1 MNENITTA
9 LTNAPSRRLFAPMF
23 RARWQ
28 GMQNIVNDFV
38 YINHIPYAYK
48 TYYQVFIQQ
57 WLYWSRGFVPR
68 IHRQDFFSTGMGYSV
83 CELLT
88 KMCMSGGFRLK
99 SEDGA
104 TQAFIEDWR
113 EDELTNL
120 FNQAFFDANAGG
132 NALLMLTPVNGELY
146 PSVIPINRAIFSIG
160 RTGKITYAKI
170 FNRFISGECAYYAEE
185 VRTVL
190 DGKAY
195 WQVKLSNATNILS
208 PSWGQNWM
216 RDVPINI
223 KAQWEYCYGDIK
235 PGVWYEMPERM
246 RGIGVYNMK
255 NKGIAV
261 AIADMPGYSDSTL
274 HTCLDVLY
282 SIDYNYTQAQ
292 VDQYMGKT
300 RCLIPKQ
307 FTGRVISGTPGTLTE
322 GMNFREAVDRYVT
335 QPLEKDFYTEV
346 GGDSIDGKPI
356 QPTFIQP
363 DLRAE
368 AHKYIR
374 DADIEL
380 LAGKIGVSASTLAS
394 HLAGGGT
401 KTDDQINAEVA
412 IDEKTVGNKRG
423 LANRAINAMLSDV
436 AYFYGFSGEVTVQWG
451 RSTTNSTIENDQLLR
466 DYQSGTLTL
475 REYLKRRWPDMS
487 EDDIEKMAKELEE
500 KAKQEA
506 AFDFPIGG
514 EGFNDGGID
523 EDNEGQPIDGGAD
536 TRRGTDEDPFNG

>member
-1 MNENITTA
+1 MENITTA

-38 YINHIPYAYK
+38 YINRIPMAYK

-68 IHRQDFFSTGMGYSV
+68 IHRQDFFSTGIGYSV

-99 SEDGA
+99 SEDNA

-113 EDELTNL
+113 EDELTNI
-120 FNQAFFDANAGG
+120 FNQMFFDANAGG
-132 NALLMLTPVNGELY
+132 NSFLVLTPVYGELY
-146 PSVIPINRAIFSIG
+146 PSVMPINRAVFMIG
-160 RTGKITYAKI
+160 RSGKISNIKM
-170 FNRFISGECAYYAEE
+170 FNRFLAGETAYYAEE
-185 VRTVL
+185 IRTII

-195 WQVKLSNATNILS
+195 WKVNLSSAANILS
-208 PSWGQNWM
+208 PDWGQNWLNN
-216 RDVPINI
+216 VPEII
-223 KAQWEYCYGDIK
+223 KEQWEYQYGDLV
-235 PGVWYEMPERM
+235 PGEWHRMPERM
-246 RGIGVYNMK
+246 KGLGVYNVK

-261 AIADMPGYSDSTL
+261 AIADIPGYSDSTL

-282 SIDYNYTQAQ
+282 SIDYNYTQGQ
-292 VDQYMGKT
+292 VDQYMAKT

-307 FTGRVISGTPGTLTE
+307 FSGRAISGTPGTLSE
-322 GMNFREAVDRYVT
+322 GMSFREAVDRYET

-346 GGDSIDGKPI
+346 ASESIDGKPI

-368 AHKYIR
+368 AHRFIR

-401 KTDDQINAEVA
+401 KTDDQINAEVS

-436 AYFYGFSGEVTVQWG
+436 AYFYGFEGDVTIQWG
-451 RSTTNSTIENDQLLR
+451 RSTSNSSVENDQLLR
-466 DYQSGTLTL
+466 DYQAGTITL
-475 REYLKRRWPDMS
+475 REYLKRRWIDMS
-487 EDDIEKMAKELEE
+487 EDDIEKMATELEK
-500 KAKQEA
+500 KAAEEQS
-506 AFDFPIGG
+506 FDFPIGT
-514 EGFNDGGID
+514 EGFNDGGLN
-523 EDNEGQPIDGGAD
+523 EDNERPIEPTSSDIGGRAEQD
-536 TRRGTDEDPFNG
+536 SPIV